1 MIKINRAYNGAN
13 EKKLGATPTGFEP
26 VRAKHTR
33 LAGEPLNHSGK
44 VSFSL
49 AAASTGSRNYGPKN
63 TRSEPKK
70 KNVLHVGE
78 SNPGRLRDRQKCYQL
93 HQRGLAV
100 IQ

>member
-44 VSFSL
+44 VS
-49 AAASTGSRNYGPKN
+49 KN
-63 TRSEPKK
+63 RLRERKSAECRLVLHMIKK
-70 KNVLHVGE
+70 KNFCIPH
-78 SNPGRLRDRQKCYQL
+78 PGLEPGS
-93 HQRGLAV
+93 HG
-100 IQ
+100 

>member
-44 VSFSL
+44 VSKNRLRERKSVAMLPFYIDSL
-49 AAASTGSRNYGPKN
+49 L
-63 TRSEPKK
+63 EEKK
-70 KNVLHVGE
+70 KTSVFPIRD
-78 SNPGRLRDRQKCYQL
+78 SNPGRMGEN
-93 HQRGLAV
+93 HV
-100 IQ
+100 S